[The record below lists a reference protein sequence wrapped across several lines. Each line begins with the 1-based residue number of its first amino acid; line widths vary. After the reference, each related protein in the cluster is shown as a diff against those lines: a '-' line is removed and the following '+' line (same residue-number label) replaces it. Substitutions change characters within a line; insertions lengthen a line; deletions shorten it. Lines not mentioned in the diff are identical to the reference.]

1 MAGTSGR
8 TAARPTVRSIVTRSV
23 THSVGVKAASRN
35 RVLGFYATGVYS
47 MSGISTLRLY
57 LLRAGYLYIA
67 VGLAT
72 FELPALLHPE
82 NLSRLDAVVLSML
95 GAFALLTVLGIRY
108 PLKMLPLL
116 FFEFVWKS
124 IWVVAF
130 GLPLLLSGRLGPE
143 TTETL
148 TACLMGVVLV
158 PLVTPWGYV
167 LKHYLRA
174 PGDRWGTRVISRTPK
189 NRQLRAENER

>member
-1 MAGTSGR
+1 
-8 TAARPTVRSIVTRSV
+8 
-23 THSVGVKAASRN
+23 
-35 RVLGFYATGVYS
+35 
-47 MSGISTLRLY
+47 MSEVSTFRLY
-57 LLRAGYLYIA
+57 LLRAMYLFMA
-67 VGLAT
+67 VGLAI

-82 NLSRLDAVVLSML
+82 DLSRLDSVVLSVL
-95 GAFALLTVLGIRY
+95 FAFALLAVLGIRY

-116 FFEFVWKS
+116 LFELLWKS
-124 IWVVAF
+124 IWVLTF
-130 GLPLLLSGRLGPE
+130 GLPLLLSGGLDAN

-174 PGDRWGTRVISRTPK
+174 PGDRWGKRDATTGQPAAVASKGR
-189 NRQLRAENER
+189 RAPSNG